1 MSPEPE
7 KAAAAPKSET
17 AAVPAPV
24 PVLLPGGKPARKE
37 PPSSGP
43 GEPYT
48 PMPDLAKPACPRW
61 LYALAAFLLALAAA
75 AGMLFMRGRAA
86 APSVPQSAPIE
97 APAAPGPQAGH

>member
-17 AAVPAPV
+17 AAVPAPAPV
-24 PVLLPGGKPARKE
+24 PLFGGKPARKG
-37 PPSSGP
+37 PGPSGP

-48 PMPDLAKPACPRW
+48 PMPDLSRPARPRW

-75 AGMLFMRGRAA
+75 AGTLFMRGRAA
-86 APSVPQSAPIE
+86 APVPGQPAPIA
-97 APAAPGPQAGH
+97 APAAPGPQAGN